1 MIQRPPRSTRTDT
14 LFPYTTLFRSL
25 GDFEDATSKH
35 VGIIRYLIRLVMER
49 TGLVDQYLREI
60 RLRPDP
66 LGHQLEG
73 PDVLPFGLVGG
84 QDMPLPI
91 LNRVERLIVSIE
103 TDFERRSEEHTS
115 ELQSLMRNSY

>member
-1 MIQRPPRSTRTDT
+1 MQADGSPARPGPNT
-14 LFPYTTLFRSL
+14 FQEL
-25 GDFEDATSKH
+25 GDFEDSTWKH
-35 VGIIRYLIRLVMER
+35 VGITRYLIRLVMER

-84 QDMPLPI
+84 QDMPLQI
-91 LNRVERLIVSIE
+91 LNRVERLI
-103 TDFERRSEEHTS
+103 RSEEHTS
-115 ELQSLMRNSY
+115 ELQSIMRISYDVFC